1 MQHLI
6 VVAHPLQDSITMKLA
21 RAYALEL
28 QQLGHSQRTH
38 DLYRMGFNPVMRAHE
53 LEPLSIGRAADADV
67 AQAQQDVRTADAL
80 TMIYPLWWATMPAM
94 MKGYIDR
101 VFARGFA
108 YEARDGVAKGL
119 MQGKRC
125 VLITLSG
132 SPLSM
137 LLDNGEW
144 KAMGTL
150 QDAHIFRSSGFE
162 LLEHLHFDKV
172 EPPTPDEAVE
182 RDLMRVQTCARRHF
196 AANIAKLGAAASDQ
210 DSQALMTQRDRSP
223 ATAQ

>member
-6 VVAHPLQDSITMKLA
+6 VVAHPLQDSMTMKLA

-38 DLYRMGFNPVMRAHE
+38 DLYRMGFNPVMGAHE
-53 LEPLSIGRAADADV
+53 LEPLSIGHAADADV
-67 AQAQQDVRTADAL
+67 AQAQQDVCAADAL
-80 TMIYPLWWATMPAM
+80 TVIYPLWWATMPAM

-108 YEARDGVAKGL
+108 YEARSGVTKGL
-119 MQGKRC
+119 MGGKRC

-132 SPLSM
+132 SPLSL
-137 LLDNGEW
+137 LLDSGEW
-144 KAMGTL
+144 KAMDSL
-150 QDAHIFRSSGFE
+150 QDAHIFCSSGFE

-172 EPPTPDEAVE
+172 EAPTADEVVE
-182 RDLMRVQTCARRHF
+182 HSLARVRSCARRHF
-196 AANIAKLGAAASDQ
+196 AASVVVSVSIHSVNSSLY
-210 DSQALMTQRDRSP
+210 
-223 ATAQ
+223 

>member
-6 VVAHPLQDSITMKLA
+6 VVAHPLQHSMTMKLA
-21 RAYALEL
+21 HAYALEL
-28 QQLGHSQRTH
+28 QQLGHSQQTH
-38 DLYRMGFNPVMRAHE
+38 DLYHMGFNPVMGAHE
-53 LEPLSIGRAADADV
+53 LEPLSIGHAADADV
-67 AQAQQDVRTADAL
+67 AQAQQDVRNADAL
-80 TMIYPLWWATMPAM
+80 TVIYPLWWATMSAM

-108 YEARDGVAKGL
+108 YEARDGLAKGL
-119 MQGKRC
+119 MEGKRC

-144 KAMGTL
+144 KAMDAL
-150 QDAHIFRSSGFE
+150 QDGHIFRSSGFE

-172 EPPTPDEAVE
+172 EPPIPDEAAE
-182 RDLMRVQTCARRHF
+182 RDLARVRACARRHF
-196 AANIAKLGAAASDQ
+196 AAVVERGAAANESAVV
-210 DSQALMTQRDRSP
+210 SHRAC
-223 ATAQ
+223 

>member
-1 MQHLI
+1 MHHLI
-6 VVAHPLQDSITMKLA
+6 VVAHPLEDSITMKLA
-21 RAYALEL
+21 RAYAFEL
-28 QQLGHSQRTH
+28 QQLGHSQLTH
-38 DLYRMGFNPVMRAHE
+38 DLYRMGFNPIMGAHE
-53 LEPLSIGRAADADV
+53 LEPLSIGHAADADV
-67 AQAQQDVRTADAL
+67 AQAQQDVCSADAL
-80 TMIYPLWWATMPAM
+80 TVIYPLWWATMPAM

-119 MQGKRC
+119 MGGKRC

-144 KAMGTL
+144 KAIDTL

-172 EPPTPDEAVE
+172 EPPTPDEIAE
-182 RDLMRVQTCARRHF
+182 RDLARVRACARRHF
-196 AANIAKLGAAASDQ
+196 AANGMDFGTVGNEL
-210 DSQALMTQRDRSP
+210 ALVSRRER
-223 ATAQ
+223 

>member
-1 MQHLI
+1 MGGRGAEPGVDMHHLI
-6 VVAHPLQDSITMKLA
+6 VVAHPLEDSITMKLA
-21 RAYALEL
+21 RAYAFEL
-28 QQLGHSQRTH
+28 QQLGHSQLTH
-38 DLYRMGFNPVMRAHE
+38 DLYRMGFNPIMGAHE
-53 LEPLSIGRAADADV
+53 LEPLSIGHAADADV
-67 AQAQQDVRTADAL
+67 AQAQQDVCSADAL
-80 TMIYPLWWATMPAM
+80 TVIYPLWWATMPAM

-119 MQGKRC
+119 MGGKRC

-144 KAMGTL
+144 KAIDTL

-162 LLEHLHFDKV
+162 LLEHLHFDVSFNKPLHFLQLIAALL
-172 EPPTPDEAVE
+172 EETSTAE
-182 RDLMRVQTCARRHF
+182 RLWQGKSISSQLTQQ
-196 AANIAKLGAAASDQ
+196 AS
-210 DSQALMTQRDRSP
+210 R
-223 ATAQ
+223 

>member
-1 MQHLI
+1 MHHLI
-6 VVAHPLQDSITMKLA
+6 VVAHPLEDSITMKLA
-21 RAYALEL
+21 RAYAFEL
-28 QQLGHSQRTH
+28 QQLGHSQLTH
-38 DLYRMGFNPVMRAHE
+38 DLYRMGFNPIMGAHE
-53 LEPLSIGRAADADV
+53 LEPLSIGHTADADV
-67 AQAQQDVRTADAL
+67 AQAQQDVCSADAL
-80 TMIYPLWWATMPAM
+80 TVIYPLWWATMPAM

-119 MQGKRC
+119 MGGKRC

-144 KAMGTL
+144 KAIDTL

-172 EPPTPDEAVE
+172 EPPTPDEIAE
-182 RDLMRVQTCARRHF
+182 RHLARVRACARRHF
-196 AANIAKLGAAASDQ
+196 AANGMDFGTVGNEL
-210 DSQALMTQRDRSP
+210 ALVSRRER
-223 ATAQ
+223 